1 MKFFDFFRKSV
12 KPKFKIGETVRCIDD
27 RDHGINCVKYGKKYK
42 ILDLI
47 IFENAVSYDV
57 GLRFDDKTMY
67 THNTINSGNKIPGA
81 GIHWAGEFR
90 FAGSIS
96 DEEENSEE
104 NEKEKTNTIKLVSNK
119 EVLKNEEILEN

>member
-1 MKFFDFFRKSV
+1 MNFFDFFKKQL

-27 RDHGINCVKYGKKYK
+27 RDHGDIKYGIKYK
-42 ILDLI
+42 ILDCI
-47 IFENAVSYDV
+47 ICYGIVAYDV
-57 GLRFDDKTMY
+57 GLRFNDTN
-67 THNTINSGNKIPGA
+67 THTALNGDGKYPFPGA

-104 NEKEKTNTIKLVSNK
+104 NEKEKTNTIKLVPNK